1 AARRT
6 SSGTGDDAVLTR
18 FRPTGLPPATAPLV
32 NRALL
37 PSTSQSPAP
46 RSIRASSPER
56 QRSKSFS
63 VARALQ
69 DRRDSFADD
78 GLAHELGDAAYRSR
92 GRILHPV
99 WDSENPSGTAEQLYG
114 PLIATVRDLSMA
126 ASGSVASAAATPS
139 NQEGQ
144 LVTLPPAP
152 SLAYRPGA
160 TTAAR
165 RRNLAARSRSVTID
179 TRPTLAVVVA
189 APEPAPSVAAV
200 DAGSSSSRH
209 TSRAICH
216 ALTSPF
222 PKTRYRV
229 GWDARATAA
238 LRWALP
244 DRLLDWGFALASAR
258 QDTKEKEK
266 DREQ

>member
-1 AARRT
+1 M
-6 SSGTGDDAVLTR
+6 
-18 FRPTGLPPATAPLV
+18 
-32 NRALL
+32 
-37 PSTSQSPAP
+37 
-46 RSIRASSPER
+46 RSSSPER
-56 QRSKSFS
+56 KRSKSFS
-63 VARALQ
+63 VARTLQ
-69 DRRDSFADD
+69 DRRGSFADD

-99 WDSENPSGTAEQLYG
+99 WDSENPSGTAQQLYG

-126 ASGSVASAAATPS
+126 ASGSVAAAAAPS

-144 LVTLPPAP
+144 LTALPPAP

-160 TTAAR
+160 TSAAR
-165 RRNLAARSRSVTID
+165 RRNLAVRSRSVTID
-179 TRPTLAVVVA
+179 TRPTLAVVAAA
-189 APEPAPSVAAV
+189 APEPASSV
-200 DAGSSSSRH
+200 DSGSSSSRH

-266 DREQ
+266 DRDQ